1 MPTDL
6 SQEIGKRFRTMAEM
20 NKAYILCAL
29 RTARGDKVL
38 AARLLGIGRSTIYK
52 QIGRLSLDE
61 YIRMK
66 KQWGRP

>member
-1 MPTDL
+1 
-6 SQEIGKRFRTMAEM
+6 MAEM